1 MREITIR
8 VPDLSPR
15 NVLLFLV
22 LAGGMAF
29 TWYYASRTQEPQHV
43 HQESESGPGDKVL
56 LTPEARSN
64 AQIQTL
70 DVHPR
75 PLQEWLE
82 AAGVV
87 EPDLNHVVRIR
98 PLARGVVRGVYARA
112 GDQVRPNQVLFDYDN
127 LELGELLGEYR
138 TLLSQRGKLEARA
151 KVAAQAAERAQ
162 SLVAAQALAA
172 KELELRV
179 AEEREAQ
186 ADLEAQQAGINAV
199 LRKLRRFGL
208 DLDQLNAIPSEGP
221 TLARVRAPQAG
232 VVLDFKVAPGEVV
245 SSDQEVMTLANLE
258 RVWVIASVYEKDL
271 GRVKTGQQAEI
282 SFASFPNR
290 RWSGRISQ
298 LGAKLD
304 PETRT
309 GLVRVEVHN
318 PGQSLKLEMFAAVRL
333 PTQDPRVVPA
343 VPETSLQQ
351 IEGKNA
357 VFIQTGANEFQKRE
371 VELGHKSG
379 EWVEI
384 TRGLNAGEQVVTQGS
399 FYLKSTLLKETL
411 AEEH

>member
-15 NVLLFLV
+15 NIALFLL

-43 HQESESGPGDKVL
+43 HQESESAPGDKVI
-56 LTPEARSN
+56 LTPEAQHN
-64 AQIQTL
+64 AQIQTE
-70 DVHPR
+70 DVRPR

-87 EPDLNHVVRIR
+87 EPDLNLVVRIR
-98 PLARGVVRGVYARA
+98 PLARGVVRGVYARP
-112 GDQVRPNQVLFDYDN
+112 GDPVRPNQVLFDYDN
-127 LELGELLGEYR
+127 MELGELLGEYR
-138 TLLSQRGKLEARA
+138 TLLSQKAKLEARS
-151 KVAAQAAERAQ
+151 KVAQQAAERAQ
-162 SLVAAQALAA
+162 SLVTAQALAA

-179 AEEREAQ
+179 AEQREAQ
-186 ADLEAQQAGINAV
+186 ADLEAHLASINAV

-208 DLDQLNAIPSEGP
+208 GLDQLNAVPAEGS
-221 TLARVRAPQAG
+221 TLAHVRAPQAG

-245 SSDQEVMTLANLE
+245 SADQEVMTLANLE

-271 GRVKTGQQAEI
+271 GRVRTGQQAEI
-282 SFASFPNR
+282 AFVSYPSR
-290 RWSGRISQ
+290 RWSGQ
-298 LGAKLD
+298 VTQVGAKLD
-304 PETRT
+304 QETRT
-309 GLVRVEVHN
+309 GLVRVEVPN
-318 PGQSLKLEMFAAVRL
+318 LDQSLKLEMFASVRL

-343 VPETSLQQ
+343 VPESALQQ

-357 VFIQTGANEFQKRE
+357 VFIQTGVNEFQRRE

-379 EWVEI
+379 PWVEI
-384 TRGLNAGEQVVTQGS
+384 TRGVSSGEQVVTGGS

-411 AEEH
+411 EEEH